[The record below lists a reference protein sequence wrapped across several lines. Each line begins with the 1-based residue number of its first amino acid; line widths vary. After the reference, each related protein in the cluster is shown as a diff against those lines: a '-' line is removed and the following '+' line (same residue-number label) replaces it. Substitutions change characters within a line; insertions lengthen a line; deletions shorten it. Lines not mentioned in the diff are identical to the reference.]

1 MCCACIWPTSQLSPR
16 LLLLLLLKRIDY
28 NAAVALTP
36 GGTLHSQIGASSRQC
51 GELSQLSGRQS
62 SHDTEMSRVLVERLT
77 DTPYKTSCSALVFFS
92 AVCRSFRMSVSRN
105 IRLRGFGIT
114 GGHYSRTATERLE

>member
-16 LLLLLLLKRIDY
+16 LLLLLLLLLLLKRIDY

-77 DTPYKTSCSALVFFS
+77 DTPYKTSCSTLVFS
-92 AVCRSFRMSVSRN
+92 QLSVVR
-105 IRLRGFGIT
+105 F
-114 GGHYSRTATERLE
+114 E